1 MSTAFTN
8 MAAAKELWLY
18 LISFAFFIVHSCCDE
33 LSALQC
39 QASGFSTKL
48 MCSSCN
54 ELDQFMLHKLKEPC
68 YKCCQDD
75 SSLSSPN
82 PLLPHAEIVSDR
94 MQRWSGLRVR
104 YMRGADPVIKL
115 MNEERTVVE
124 TLSIEKWNTD
134 SIEEFFEERLKK

>member
-1 MSTAFTN
+1 
-8 MAAAKELWLY
+8 
-18 LISFAFFIVHSCCDE
+18 
-33 LSALQC
+33 
-39 QASGFSTKL
+39 
-48 MCSSCN
+48 
-54 ELDQFMLHKLKEPC
+54 
-68 YKCCQDD
+68 
-75 SSLSSPN
+75 
-82 PLLPHAEIVSDR
+82 